1 MTQVCIVGSPEVDLR
16 YELLSRD
23 TAREALSTYR
33 LHQPYANSI
42 AVDTIS
48 LGAAV
53 SLMNDLNWYLVR
65 FASLTLVTEP
75 SVAEDEWL
83 SRKLAKAIR
92 EGDVSR
98 EQSAEFIHIYG
109 VKDGE
114 LTEPLAVERD
124 GNLPDYDLADVD
136 ETVVVR
142 VTEAEF

>member
-1 MTQVCIVGSPEVDLR
+1 MTQVCIVGSPEVELR

-65 FASLTLVTEP
+65 FAQLTLVTEP

-83 SRKLAKAIR
+83 SRKLARAIR
-92 EGDVSR
+92 DGSITR
-98 EQSAEFIHIYG
+98 EQSAEFVHIYG

-114 LTEPLAVERD
+114 LVEPLAVERD
-124 GNLPDYDLADVD
+124 GELPDYDNTAVD
-136 ETVVVR
+136 DTVVVR

>member
-1 MTQVCIVGSPEVDLR
+1 MTQVCIVGSPEVELR

-33 LHQPYANSI
+33 LHKPYANSI
-42 AVDTIS
+42 AIDTIS

-65 FASLTLVTEP
+65 FAQLTLVNEP

-83 SRKLAKAIR
+83 SRKLARAIR
-92 EGDVSR
+92 DGAVSR
-98 EQSAEFIHIYG
+98 EQSAAFVHIYG
-109 VKDGE
+109 VKDGQ

-124 GNLPDYDLADVD
+124 GTLPDYDLAEVE
-136 ETVVVR
+136 ETVIVR